1 MKYKQETTRRE
12 TERWVECVA
21 YCLSEPLFPHGTLS
35 LLLVAASLS
44 LVYPLSGSAISGLLS
59 GVREMWYLEE
69 QSEEF
74 MTPSQPRRAGELCW
88 APDLVGS
95 LAFCLVLLSP
105 GALLCSL
112 GWPSVT
118 SREDNH
124 CPVPDTTWS
133 RGDSYCYVSPH
144 RSDPHRC
151 GHTCSSN
158 PNSLFLLDS
167 AVRTAKLSLPP
178 RAENHGLYS
187 SSLSRGCRL

>member
-21 YCLSEPLFPHGTLS
+21 YCLSEPLFPRGTLS

-95 LAFCLVLLSP
+95 LAFCFVLLSF
-105 GALLCSL
+105 LQS
-112 GWPSVT
+112 
-118 SREDNH
+118 
-124 CPVPDTTWS
+124 
-133 RGDSYCYVSPH
+133 SP
-144 RSDPHRC
+144 
-151 GHTCSSN
+151 
-158 PNSLFLLDS
+158 FLL
-167 AVRTAKLSLPP
+167 PF
-178 RAENHGLYS
+178 GLI
-187 SSLSRGCRL
+187 SR